1 MDANFN
7 EMLNICVPKVNTQT
21 DTVTLIEVLYIFSS
35 VKSSLDNVTSVLKTK
50 TYTVE
55 TF

>member
-7 EMLNICVPKVNTQT
+7 EILNICLPKVYTQT
-21 DTVTLIEVLYIFSS
+21 DTVTLIEVLYIISS
-35 VKSSLDNVTSVLKTK
+35 EKSGLDNVTSVLKTK